1 MCSFYGLYPT
11 SCAECMI
18 LTEIFWQ
25 INGRKVI
32 DSDGI
37 FAIIQ
42 TETVKTI
49 QTQAKTCNRRDK
61 DVGRGAAFPH
71 HEAAEPAAHCDGAG
85 ALRGAG
91 RQRVH
96 HPPRFER
103 AGQDGQ
109 GEQGDT
115 AARPCR
121 DSQFLADEP
130 TMAAKEALAVVQKKC
145 IAKATAALIT
155 AEDFVFLAPAAPRW
169 RWPGS

>member
-1 MCSFYGLYPT
+1 MLFCGLYPT
-11 SCAECMI
+11 SCAECTI

-32 DSDGI
+32 DFDGI

-49 QTQAKTCNRRDK
+49 QTQAKTCNRRDE

-71 HEAAEPAAHCDGAG
+71 HEAAEPAAHRDGAG

-109 GEQGDT
+109 GEQGTRRRDPAGQPVPRRRADDGT
-115 AARPCR
+115 QRKRWPSSRKSASQRRRRPSSPQR
-121 DSQFLADEP
+121 ISSFWTQ
-130 TMAAKEALAVVQKKC
+130 
-145 IAKATAALIT
+145 
-155 AEDFVFLAPAAPRW
+155 AAPRW
-169 RWPGS
+169 RWSGS